1 MRGPPLRTLPHVQ
14 LKAYLQ
20 TAHPG
25 LDKCLLPNATAELLF
40 AQVEENEPLAEL
52 FKDVPLEVQAQLIGL
67 KLLIKSLL
75 KASGK
80 VTVAAKLAEQKR
92 VQKAVPSPTPSST
105 RTTPRRCS
113 LRRSCTP
120 RSPTAR
126 SSYPCMS
133 YMHDAGQCGSVPLSV
148 TDATHAACSGRELIA
163 LGGVRDVHALACS
176 SSLVVCTRV
185 TKPCGADSCAAHS
198 CYNYTRKQVG
208 SVRKHEC
215 LQSRL
220 LHQLLQVL
228 PYWQSYEPAP

>member
-1 MRGPPLRTLPHVQ
+1 MQ

-40 AQVEENEPLAEL
+40 AQVEENEPLVEL

-120 RSPTAR
+120 RSPTAT
-126 SSYPCMS
+126 SWWASALQLPF
-133 YMHDAGQCGSVPLSV
+133 HEL
-148 TDATHAACSGRELIA
+148 HA
-163 LGGVRDVHALACS
+163 
-176 SSLVVCTRV
+176 
-185 TKPCGADSCAAHS
+185 
-198 CYNYTRKQVG
+198 
-208 SVRKHEC
+208 
-215 LQSRL
+215 
-220 LHQLLQVL
+220 
-228 PYWQSYEPAP
+228 